1 MRFQDIPATDRIRE
15 KLIQTVTDQRVS
27 HAQLFYGPEGSGK
40 LALAIAYAQLINCK
54 EPAKTA
60 TAIDSCGV
68 CPSCI
73 QYQKLVHPDLHFIF
87 PNNTTKKVTSK
98 PCSSNFISEWR
109 AFLLENNYNVT
120 LNGWFETLGIEN
132 KQGTINVRDA
142 EEIIHKLS
150 YKSYESEYK
159 VMIIWMVEKLYHVAA
174 PKLLKIL
181 EEPPDKTLFLLIS
194 EDHDQVL
201 PTIASRCLPVRI
213 PRLVTSGDDNPEE
226 SQFNHN
232 TFRQWMLDCHQR
244 KIVKLVEFS
253 SDVSK
258 IGRERQKSLLHY
270 GLGTAKACLGYK
282 YTGVLPDGTPE
293 EQQFVAKLSKLF
305 NPDNLPVFA
314 EMLNQSIYHI
324 ERNAHAPTLFLDLSM
339 KMVQFFT
346 GPAGKPGK

>member
-1 MRFQDIPATDRIRE
+1 MRFKEIPGTDRIRE

-27 HAQLFYGPEGSGK
+27 HAQMFYGPEGSYK
-40 LALAIAYAQLINCK
+40 LALAIAYAQLINCRT
-54 EPAKTA
+54 PVKTE
-60 TAIDSCGV
+60 TGIDSCGT
-68 CPSCI
+68 CPSCV

-120 LNGWFETLGIEN
+120 LNGWLEALGIEN

-159 VMIIWMVEKLYHVAA
+159 VMIIWMVEKLFHAAA

-181 EEPPDKTLFLLIS
+181 EEPNDKTLFLLIA

-213 PRLVTSGDDNPEE
+213 PKRQFPEVENTEE

-244 KIVKLVEFS
+244 KFVKLIEFS
-253 SDVSK
+253 SEVGK

-270 GLGTAKACLGYK
+270 GLATAKSCLSYK
-282 YTGVLPDGTPE
+282 YTGALPAVPE
-293 EQQFVAKLSKLF
+293 EEQMFIAKLSKLL
-305 NPDNLPVFA
+305 NPDNLPLFA
-314 EMLNQSIYHI
+314 EYLNQSIYHI

-346 GPAGKPGK
+346 GPPGRPGK